1 MSMTLMVK
9 AMNIKVGN
17 PLRKLVLIKLAD
29 NASDKGECWPSYQH
43 IADQC
48 EISKRSV
55 MSHISCL
62 CKAGFLKKE
71 SRQGPKGNA
80 TNIYYLTLDEGQ
92 KQEVLVGAGNSLPPS
107 EGDSLDGAGDSL
119 PPSAGDSPRT
129 SHSLEPVIEPRSFTS
144 ENESSDTHGG
154 CVSLPADGKAIQSG
168 TKWGS
173 TDDLAAAEW
182 MFGQV
187 LVIAPKA
194 KKPNYAVWANEIR
207 LMRERDGKQH
217 REICELFKWACHDS
231 FWSGNI
237 LSPAALRRKWDQLE
251 INRNKQASGR
261 QAGKPT
267 INNTD
272 WLTLDDLMG
281 DRL

>member
-1 MSMTLMVK
+1 MSRIATDWAWRLDLAASQKLLML
-9 AMNIKVGN
+9 A
-17 PLRKLVLIKLAD
+17 LAD
-29 NASDKGECWPSYQH
+29 RADECHCCYPSVERLVKDTGLDRKTIGKWINHMIDSGLIEDTGERKGPTKRVRVLRLNIGTECTQKRN
-43 IADQC
+43 D
-48 EISKRSV
+48 SK
-55 MSHISCL
+55 I
-62 CKAGFLKKE
+62 GNI
-71 SRQGPKGNA
+71 PKIG
-80 TNIYYLTLDEGQ
+80 TLNDPKIGILNDPKFGIQ
-92 KQEVLVGAGNSLPPS
+92 NQ
-107 EGDSLDGAGDSL
+107 
-119 PPSAGDSPRT
+119 
-129 SHSLEPVIEPRSFTS
+129 SLEPVIEPRSFTS

-168 TKWGS
+168 TKWG
-173 TDDLAAAEW
+173 TADDLAAAEW

-187 LVIAPKA
+187 LAIAPKA

-217 REICELFKWACHDS
+217 REICELFKWACQDS